1 MEEGSGILDA
11 EIIFQ
16 GKRIQ
21 LRKLFKTE
29 NSMVLVQSQ
38 GHACRATQ
46 PLVRMPRLHSA
57 GKAMSATNGAGKI
70 RYP

>member
-29 NSMVLVQSQ
+29 NSMVYVRKSKFCWKAKEESNNSQ
-38 GHACRATQ
+38 
-46 PLVRMPRLHSA
+46 
-57 GKAMSATNGAGKI
+57 
-70 RYP
+70 